1 MMGIGNVT
9 ELTHADTI
17 GMNALLFGIAS
28 ELGLA
33 AVLVVQ
39 VSEHARSVV
48 READVARRIM
58 YAARRENALPKDF
71 SAALLALH
79 EKRPFPHTPADIAEI
94 AAAVRDP
101 SFRVMLSDDGVHV
114 FNRDRHHCAAD
125 PFALWPLLGLEH
137 DAAHAFSTW
146 AWSSPARRSRGSSAS
161 ATPRTAS
168 SAGARRCRQCST
180 TSRGR
185 APRAPRSRTP
195 GAGRPMDP
203 GPTNELRM
211 IWETVVTTRS
221 SRGRVHI
228 APMGI
233 RESKEGRVVLA
244 PFRPSTTLDNVLATR
259 VAAVNFTDDVR
270 VIAGCLT
277 GRPDW
282 PTRACERVD
291 CVRLDGALAHRELA
305 LARID
310 EDGERPRLHC
320 DVVFAAN
327 HRPFRGFNRA
337 QAAVVEGAILVSRLH
352 MLPAEKIDTEMKY
365 LAIAIDKTAGPNE
378 REAWSWL
385 VARIDAFRAE
395 QAR

>member
-1 MMGIGNVT
+1 
-9 ELTHADTI
+9 
-17 GMNALLFGIAS
+17 
-28 ELGLA
+28 
-33 AVLVVQ
+33 
-39 VSEHARSVV
+39 
-48 READVARRIM
+48 
-58 YAARRENALPKDF
+58 
-71 SAALLALH
+71 
-79 EKRPFPHTPADIAEI
+79 
-94 AAAVRDP
+94 
-101 SFRVMLSDDGVHV
+101 
-114 FNRDRHHCAAD
+114 
-125 PFALWPLLGLEH
+125 
-137 DAAHAFSTW
+137 
-146 AWSSPARRSRGSSAS
+146 
-161 ATPRTAS
+161 
-168 SAGARRCRQCST
+168 
-180 TSRGR
+180 
-185 APRAPRSRTP
+185 
-195 GAGRPMDP
+195 MDP
-203 GPTNELRM
+203 GPTNDPRM

-233 RESKEGRVVLA
+233 RESEEGRVVLA

-277 GRPDW
+277 GRPNW

-378 REAWSWL
+378 RDAWSWL